1 MGKKMPTKLKKI
13 KIEGFRGARFPLEL
27 DFTKNAKST
36 GIYGDNGGGKST
48 ITDGIE
54 WFYTDRVDHV
64 WKEDCKQECLRN
76 TRFPDDKD
84 AVVKMEFSDDKISS
98 DKSISSSFKSKFSNT
113 SQDFK
118 DYLAQSGKERLFLR
132 YGDILRFILL
142 TKGKK
147 RTEMM
152 NIIGY
157 NAVVDVRNTLVTA
170 CNDIQRDS
178 RYLQVKGQITKN
190 EADLMQHFNQ
200 LITEENELY
209 EVANELVEPL
219 NIGIQVAD
227 KQSFK
232 QSMEKIQ
239 TTSDKEKL
247 KRSTKLSDFK
257 KALEDMKNQ
266 MDKTEDYDEFLKAY
280 SGILKDKEKIKKIG
294 LGELLEK
301 GQKAIEDQITGEN
314 TCPLCL
320 SEIDA
325 SNVLQQVAERIQEL
339 EEISKEV
346 DETNTKKGSAL
357 ANLRNIKSA
366 VAEAER
372 KKLDDDPDFQTIIGI
387 VKELNQAMDETIK
400 DTEQKFQKME
410 ILQKDP
416 DMFEKKFDA
425 AKKEID
431 ELLPKIQEKIDALAE
446 TDAQKRQYEAYGK
459 LRDLERIFEE
469 NKTLSRELEI
479 FEKQIETLTKIKDDF
494 IQIQATVLQDA
505 LDAIS
510 GDVDTFYNMINPE
523 EGVENIKLKLIGEE
537 GVEVQYDFHGKQE
550 HPPLKYLS
558 ESHLNCLG
566 ICLFLASVKL
576 FNKENKFFIL
586 DDVITSFDSDHRIP
600 FLRLLQERFLDYQ
613 VVLLTHEKFWY
624 ELINAEMRQFG
635 WLFNDVS
642 WSIEDGIELQ
652 QSVVSVKDRIG
663 YKLSLGILDVGNDL
677 RKLLE
682 QILKEVC
689 CNLEV
694 KVSFKFNDEN
704 ERRMVGELLSELRAR
719 LNKQKC
725 DIKDHPVLK
734 RLATSSRLTA
744 HTSHDSPPF
753 ESKGDIQQVQKDI
766 EEFES
771 LFLCQNCGK
780 YVSLQY
786 KDEPGKKV
794 KCRCGDKELEWAFA

>member
-1 MGKKMPTKLKKI
+1 
-13 KIEGFRGARFPLEL
+13 
-27 DFTKNAKST
+27 
-36 GIYGDNGGGKST
+36 
-48 ITDGIE
+48 
-54 WFYTDRVDHV
+54 
-64 WKEDCKQECLRN
+64 
-76 TRFPDDKD
+76 
-84 AVVKMEFSDDKISS
+84 
-98 DKSISSSFKSKFSNT
+98 
-113 SQDFK
+113 
-118 DYLAQSGKERLFLR
+118 
-132 YGDILRFILL
+132 
-142 TKGKK
+142 
-147 RTEMM
+147 MM